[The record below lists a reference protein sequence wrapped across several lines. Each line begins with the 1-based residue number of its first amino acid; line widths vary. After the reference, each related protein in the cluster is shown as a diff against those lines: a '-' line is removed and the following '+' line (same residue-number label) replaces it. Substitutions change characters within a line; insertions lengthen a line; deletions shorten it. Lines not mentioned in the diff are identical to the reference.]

1 MPATDTARYREFW
14 EDERQAAHL
23 YRALAD
29 LVEGERRQVFLELAE
44 TEERHAAHWA
54 RLLAEDGVEDLDP
67 PAPSARTRG
76 LAALARRFG
85 VDAVLPTVI
94 RAEAADADKYR
105 AVASAPES
113 MSEEEMAHGR
123 ALAAIGGVDRP
134 GARIAT
140 SEGRHRTGAGGALR
154 AAVFGVN
161 DGLVSNFSLVM
172 GVAGGVTDTGVVVLA
187 GIAGLFA
194 GAFSMA
200 AGEWISVRSQRELYE
215 REIAVEAEELRLFP
229 EEERDELEL
238 IYRAKGVPLAEAAA
252 LADRIMADPETALD
266 TLAREELGID
276 PDDLASPWVA
286 AGSSFVAFGLGA
298 LVPLVPFLVSA
309 GTAAILAAAVVS
321 GLALF
326 GVGASLSVFT
336 GRGAWWSGARMALIG
351 GLAAAAT
358 YGIGTLVGVAVT

>member
-1 MPATDTARYREFW
+1 MQRADLARFREFW
-14 EDERQAAHL
+14 EDELQAAAL
-23 YRALAD
+23 YRALAETVD
-29 LVEGERRQVFLELAE
+29 GDRREVFLELAD

-54 RLLAEDGVEDLDP
+54 DLLRDEGVEDLDP
-67 PAPSARTRG
+67 PAPSLRTRT
-76 LAALARRFG
+76 LAAAGRRFG
-85 VDAVLPTVI
+85 VEAVLPVVI

-105 AVASAPES
+105 EVAAAPGT
-113 MSEEEMAHGR
+113 MADEEIAHGR
-123 ALAAIGGVDRP
+123 ALAALGGVETA

-172 GVAGGVTDTGVVVLA
+172 GVAGGVDDTGVVLLA
-187 GIAGLFA
+187 GVAGLFA

-200 AGEWISVRSQRELYE
+200 AGEWISVRSQSELYE

-238 IYRAKGVPLAEAAA
+238 IYRAKGLPRVEAAA
-252 LADRIMADPETALD
+252 LADRIMADPDTALD

-276 PDDLASPWVA
+276 PTDLASPWVA
-286 AGSSFVAFGLGA
+286 AGSSFVAFALGA
-298 LVPLVPFLVSA
+298 LVPLLPFLVA
-309 GTAAILAAAVVS
+309 TGTASVVAAAMICAV
-321 GLALF
+321 ALF

-336 GRGAWWSGARMALIG
+336 GRPPVRSGVRMVAIG
-351 GLAAAAT
+351 GAAAAAT
-358 YGIGTLVGVAVT
+358 YAIGALVGVTVT

>member
-1 MPATDTARYREFW
+1 MRASDTARFRRFW
-14 EDERQAAHL
+14 EDEQQAAHL

-29 LVEGERRQVFLELAE
+29 TVEGERREVFLALAE
-44 TEERHAAHWA
+44 TEVRHAEHWA
-54 RLLAEDGVEDLDP
+54 DLLREEGVDDLEV
-67 PAPSARTRG
+67 PAPSVRTRG
-76 LAALARRFG
+76 LAAMARRFG

-105 AVASAPES
+105 GISAAPDS
-113 MSEEEMAHGR
+113 MAEEEMAHGR
-123 ALAAIGGVDRP
+123 ALAAIGGVDRA

-172 GVAGGVTDTGVVVLA
+172 GVAGGVSDTGVVVLA

-200 AGEWISVRSQRELYE
+200 AGEWISVRSQSELYE
-215 REIAVEAEELRLFP
+215 REIEVEAEELRRFP
-229 EEERDELEL
+229 EEEREELEL
-238 IYRAKGVPLAEAAA
+238 IYRAKGVPRREAAA
-252 LADRIMADPETALD
+252 LAERIMSDPDTALD

-276 PDDLASPWVA
+276 PSDLASPWVA
-286 AGSSFVAFGLGA
+286 AGSSFVAFALGA
-298 LVPLVPFLVSA
+298 LVPLLPFLMAA
-309 GTAAILAAAVVS
+309 GTASLLAAAVIS

-326 GVGASLSVFT
+326 GVGASLSIFT
-336 GRGAWWSGARMALIG
+336 GRGALRSGIRMTLIG

-358 YGIGTLVGVAVT
+358 YGIGSLVGVAVT

>member
-1 MPATDTARYREFW
+1 MPDDTTRFRQFW
-14 EDERQAAHL
+14 EDEKQAAHL
-23 YRALAD
+23 YRALAE
-29 LVEGERRQVFLELAE
+29 LVHGERREVFLELAE
-44 TEERHAAHWA
+44 TEERHAAHWEE
-54 RLLAEDGVEDLDP
+54 LLRGDGIDHLDP
-67 PAPSARTRG
+67 PSPSVRTRG
-76 LAALARRFG
+76 MAVLARRFG

-94 RAEAADADKYR
+94 RAEASDADKYR
-105 AVASAPES
+105 GVAAAPES

-123 ALAAIGGVDRP
+123 ALAAISGVDRA

-172 GVAGGVTDTGVVVLA
+172 GVAGGATETSVIVLA
-187 GIAGLFA
+187 GVAGLFA

-200 AGEWISVRSQRELYE
+200 AGEWISVRSQSELYE
-215 REIAVEAEELRLFP
+215 REIQIEAEELRRFP

-238 IYRAKGVPLAEAAA
+238 IYRAKGVPRGEAAA

-276 PDDLASPWVA
+276 PSDLASPWVA
-286 AGSSFVAFGLGA
+286 AGSSFVAFALGA
-298 LVPLVPFLVSA
+298 FVPLLPFLVAA
-309 GTAAILAAAVVS
+309 GTASLLAAAIVS
-321 GLALF
+321 ALGLF
-326 GVGASLSVFT
+326 GVGASLSIFT
-336 GRGAWWSGARMALIG
+336 GRGALRSGVRMTLIG

-358 YGIGTLVGVAVT
+358 FGIGSLVGVAVA